1 MKRISKYWALAFCMA
16 LFTLSA
22 VGQKGFSGP
31 DRAAL
36 ADFQKRIAAYSKL
49 RARIAGGFQKLPLKA
64 TPEQIEAHKSALQKA
79 LMASRR
85 NARRGDILTPRA
97 AAEIQRII
105 STGYVGEDRKRL
117 RETVFEA
124 ENKTVQVRAN
134 AAYPE
139 ASELLEMPPSLLLAL
154 PKLPKELRWRFVVDR
169 LLLID
174 SDALLIIDYM
184 TKALP

>member
-1 MKRISKYWALAFCMA
+1 MA
-16 LFTLSA
+16 LFTLST

-49 RARIAGGFQKLPLKA
+49 RARIAGGLQKLPLKA
-64 TPEQIEAHKSALQKA
+64 TPEQIEAHKLALQKA
-79 LMASRR
+79 LIASRR
-85 NARRGDILTPRA
+85 SARQGAILTPRA
-97 AAEIQRII
+97 SAAIQRII
-105 STGYVGEDRKRL
+105 STAYVGEDRKVL

-134 AAYPE
+134 SAYPE
-139 ASELLEMPPSLLLAL
+139 SSELLEMPPSLLLAL
-154 PKLPKELRWRFVVDR
+154 PKLPKELRWRFVADN
-169 LLLID
+169 LLLMD
-174 SDALLIIDYM
+174 NDTLLILDYM